1 MRFSYAETRQT
12 KAVQALTSLWD
23 FEKKKEKSRSLLQF
37 TIWLN
42 RKQ

>member
-23 FEKKKEKSRSLLQF
+23 FEKKKKKKKVDHYSSLLSG
-37 TIWLN
+37 
-42 RKQ
+42 